1 MQESVL
7 IENREKVKILGA
19 TKVVL
24 STQNQGVVETKD
36 SLIVISGS
44 ELEVKKLDLENGEV
58 SFYGKINGI
67 KFSNGQGAKVPL
79 LKRIFK

>member
-1 MQESVL
+1 MQESLL
-7 IENREKVKILGA
+7 IENRESVKVLGA
-19 TKVVL
+19 TRVIS

-36 SLIVISGS
+36 SVIVISGS
-44 ELEVKKLDLENGEV
+44 DMQVKKLHIKNGEV
-58 SFYGKINGI
+58 SFHGKINSI

>member
-24 STQNQGVVETKD
+24 STQNQGVIETKD

-67 KFSNGQGAKVPL
+67 KFNLRDAIMHLFFTS
-79 LKRIFK
+79 

>member
-7 IENREKVKILGA
+7 IENCEKVKILGA

-24 STQNQGVVETKD
+24 STQNQGVIETKD

-58 SFYGKINGI
+58 SFHGKINSI

>member
-24 STQNQGVVETKD
+24 STQNQGVIETKD

-58 SFYGKINGI
+58 SFHGKINSI

>member
-7 IENREKVKILGA
+7 IENCEKVKILGA

-24 STQNQGVVETKD
+24 STQNQGVIETKD

-44 ELEVKKLDLENGEV
+44 ELEEKKLDLENGEV
-58 SFYGKINGI
+58 SLHGKINSI

>member
-24 STQNQGVVETKD
+24 STQNQGVIETKD

-44 ELEVKKLDLENGEV
+44 DIEVKKLDLENGEV
-58 SFYGKINGI
+58 SFHGKINSI
-67 KFSNGQGAKVPL
+67 KFSNGQGAKAPL

>member
-1 MQESVL
+1 MQESLL
-7 IENREKVKILGA
+7 IENRESVKVLGA
-19 TKVVL
+19 TRVIS

-36 SLIVISGS
+36 SVIVISGS
-44 ELEVKKLDLENGEV
+44 DIEVKKLDLENGEV

>member
-24 STQNQGVVETKD
+24 STQNQGVIETKD
-36 SLIVISGS
+36 SFIVISGS

-58 SFYGKINGI
+58 SK
-67 KFSNGQGAKVPL
+67 
-79 LKRIFK
+79 

>member
-1 MQESVL
+1 MQESLL
-7 IENREKVKILGA
+7 IENSESVKVLGA
-19 TKVVL
+19 TRVIS

-36 SLIVISGS
+36 SVIVISGS
-44 ELEVKKLDLENGEV
+44 DIEVKKLDLENGEV
-58 SFYGKINGI
+58 SFHGKINSI